1 MESKFYDITLQQ
13 QSSDENKKSSND
25 IPIEAESS
33 LPTSPSSSSSSSS
46 TSSYSLPSSSPTNK
60 NNKKK
65 GALAKRKISK
75 IFESEREN
83 ETQLLREYKHII
95 TDDIKSIIRDIF
107 QEANNYTKLWRI
119 YSRLDKV
126 LHIINF
132 GILLYSICIPD
143 NKISL
148 ILSLFTISY
157 SSIFNNNVNLMRL
170 DKIVSVYKDEILPKL
185 TTRLHEFNVKYISK
199 TMDPDACII
208 CMKDIQKIEK
218 DTLTR
223 YLGQNYVISNNL
235 RKLDFTKIIMCFGV
249 YLVCFCLIPFMYTA
263 YHASI
268 GGSSSSSSRGTGGGG
283 DGGEIGIGGGDG
295 VSVANNATE
304 VPFPLFVSSINNTT
318 NNNFLIP

>member
-46 TSSYSLPSSSPTNK
+46 SSTSSYSLSSSPTNK

-249 YLVCFCLIPFMYTA
+249 YLVCFCLIPFIYAA
-263 YHASI
+263 YHPTSI
-268 GGSSSSSSRGTGGGG
+268 GGGGG
-283 DGGEIGIGGGDG
+283 DAAVADRGSGTELPAYYNNHT
-295 VSVANNATE
+295 SV
-304 VPFPLFVSSINNTT
+304 
-318 NNNFLIP
+318 

>member
-13 QSSDENKKSSND
+13 SSDENKKSSNN
-25 IPIEAESS
+25 IVIEAESP
-33 LPTSPSSSSSSSS
+33 LPSSSPSSSSSSSS
-46 TSSYSLPSSSPTNK
+46 SSSPNK
-60 NNKKK
+60 NNKE
-65 GALAKRKISK
+65 GALMKKKISK
-75 IFESEREN
+75 IFENEHEN
-83 ETQLLREYKHII
+83 GSQLLREYKHII
-95 TDDIKSIIRDIF
+95 TDDIKSIIQDIF

-185 TTRLHEFNVKYISK
+185 KTHLHEFNVRYISK
-199 TMDPDACII
+199 TIDPDACII

-218 DTLTR
+218 DTLRR
-223 YLGQNYVISNNL
+223 YLGENYVISNNL

-249 YLVCFCLIPFMYTA
+249 YLVCFCLIPFIYTA

-268 GGSSSSSSRGTGGGG
+268 SGSNSGDDGGKRGMGGG
-283 DGGEIGIGGGDG
+283 DD
-295 VSVANNATE
+295 VSVANNDTE
-304 VPFPLFVSSINNTT
+304 VPLLLSSINNMT
-318 NNNFLIP
+318 NNNSSSFLIP